1 MLDYDLAKRLL
12 TEPQTYKTILRE
24 NYGRNTMTTI
34 LSGRMN
40 ELVHN
45 GLACVTLMYG
55 SRNNERMFFSPKKK
69 YTLVFRKSRDG
80 CSYYHCASAERK
92 DGAFALKRA
101 FELHVNKWVGVGD
114 VSFDFRE
121 VVKCL

>member
-1 MLDYDLAKRLL
+1 MLDYELAGKLSG
-12 TEPQTYKTILRE
+12 EPQTYKTILRE
-24 NYGRNTMTTI
+24 KYGRNTMTTI

-69 YTLVFRKSRDG
+69 YTLVFRRSREG
-80 CSYYHCASAERK
+80 CSYYHCARAHRK
-92 DGAFALKRA
+92 DGEFVLKKA
-101 FELHVNKWVGVGD
+101 FELDVDRWVGVGD
-114 VSFDFRE
+114 MSFNFRE